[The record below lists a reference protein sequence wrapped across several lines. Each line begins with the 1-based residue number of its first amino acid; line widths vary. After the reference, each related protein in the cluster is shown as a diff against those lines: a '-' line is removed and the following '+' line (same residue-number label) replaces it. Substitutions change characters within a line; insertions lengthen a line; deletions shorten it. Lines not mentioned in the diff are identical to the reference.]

1 VREWFCL
8 DKTPF
13 NWREAQAESFAGIA
27 NRATM
32 RTDKPDLPPVVASD
46 GNIPLDGARPL
57 ILPLADRGADAAKP
71 GIVRSISA
79 MTKTTRVPKIA
90 PVAPP
95 EVRKPTD
102 LVMQMAKA
110 MEYSLGLVGA
120 KTRTN
125 THQIY
130 SAQDA
135 DTYLKQ
141 AHDAVMQR
149 GR

>member
-1 VREWFCL
+1 
-8 DKTPF
+8 
-13 NWREAQAESFAGIA
+13 
-27 NRATM
+27 M

-46 GNIPLDGARPL
+46 GNISLNGARPL
-57 ILPLADRGADAAKP
+57 ILPLPDREAGTVKP
-71 GIVRSISA
+71 GVVLSLSA
-79 MTKTTRVPKIA
+79 VAKTTRVPKIA

-102 LVMQMAKA
+102 LVMQMAQA
-110 MEYSLGLVGA
+110 MEYSLGCVGA
-120 KTRTN
+120 KTPMN

-141 AHDAVMQR
+141 AHAAVMQR